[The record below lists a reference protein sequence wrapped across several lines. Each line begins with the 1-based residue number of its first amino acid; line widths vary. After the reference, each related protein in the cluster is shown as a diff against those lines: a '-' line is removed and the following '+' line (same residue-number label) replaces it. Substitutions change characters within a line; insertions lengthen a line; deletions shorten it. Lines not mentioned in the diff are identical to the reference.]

1 MLDKD
6 RMRKLR
12 KVKRRIRRL
21 KWFPSYQ
28 SFSELGIK
36 GRRNEEQRYRYLDFS
51 LCKGKIV
58 ADYGCNL
65 GQASI
70 KASLAGAGKVIGLDS
85 QKDTIESALEIRDL
99 MEISAIDY
107 YVIDFNDKDFDKKIK
122 QLFQDG
128 TPDISFFLSLYRTRE
143 LKGRD
148 SLFQFVIDNTK
159 EKIFFEGHSKRSID
173 TVEYYS
179 DIFSKFNLNANFLG
193 YNQKDTRPFFLI
205 RL

>member
-70 KASLAGAGKVIGLDS
+70 KASQAGAIKVIGLDS

-143 LKGRD
+143 LKSRD

>member
-70 KASLAGAGKVIGLDS
+70 KASQAGAIKVIGLDS

-143 LKGRD
+143 LKARD

>member
-1 MLDKD
+1 MLDKG

-12 KVKRRIRRL
+12 KVKRRIRGL

-36 GRRNEEQRYRYLDFS
+36 GRRNEDQRYRYLDFS

-70 KASLAGAGKVIGLDS
+70 KASQAGAIKVIGLDS

-128 TPDISFFLSLYRTRE
+128 TPDIAFFLSLYRTRE
-143 LKGRD
+143 LKARD

>member
-51 LCKGKIV
+51 LCTGKIV

-70 KASLAGAGKVIGLDS
+70 KASQAGAIKVIGLDS

-122 QLFQDG
+122 RLFQDG
-128 TPDISFFLSLYRTRE
+128 TPDIAFFLSLYRTRE
-143 LKGRD
+143 LKARD

>member
-28 SFSELGIK
+28 SFCELGIK

-70 KASLAGAGKVIGLDS
+70 KASQAGAIKVIGLDS

-122 QLFQDG
+122 RLFQDG
-128 TPDISFFLSLYRTRE
+128 TPDIAFFLSLYRTRE
-143 LKGRD
+143 LKARD

>member
-70 KASLAGAGKVIGLDS
+70 KASQAGAIKVIGLDS

-122 QLFQDG
+122 RLFQDG
-128 TPDISFFLSLYRTRE
+128 TPDIAFFLSLYRTRE

>member
-70 KASLAGAGKVIGLDS
+70 KASQAGAIKVIGLDS

-122 QLFQDG
+122 RLFQDG
-128 TPDISFFLSLYRTRE
+128 TPDIAFFLSLYRTRE
-143 LKGRD
+143 LKARD

-193 YNQKDTRPFFLI
+193 YNQQDTRPFFLI

>member
-1 MLDKD
+1 MLDKG

-70 KASLAGAGKVIGLDS
+70 KASQAGAIKVIGLDS
-85 QKDTIESALEIRDL
+85 QKDTIESAIEIRDL

-143 LKGRD
+143 LKSRD

>member
-70 KASLAGAGKVIGLDS
+70 KASQAGAIKVIGLDS